1 MLNLNF
7 SKLACIGKYTFE
19 IKEIKYV
26 HELFIIEDALENCK
40 YYLIDVARNITDK
53 KIIKEKDTD
62 ILLESLC
69 ISEISIKKDLP
80 SQIALF
86 LNKLGFI
93 EDVEYVA
100 ASIKDIDMSFFE
112 VRYNFYKSGR
122 VDEFEDFNVG
132 DILCTFFK
140 VRKVCEDGSYG
151 AIVEDIGLYNIK
163 KMIYSA
169 L

>member
-7 SKLACIGKYTFE
+7 SKLACIGEYTFD
-19 IKEIKYV
+19 IKKIKYA
-26 HELFIIEDALENCK
+26 HELFIIEDALENYK
-40 YYLIDVARNITDK
+40 YYLIGIARNITDK
-53 KIIKEKDTD
+53 KILEEKNTD

-69 ISEISIKKDLP
+69 ISEISIKKDIP
-80 SQIALF
+80 GQIALF
-86 LNKLGFI
+86 LSRLGFV
-93 EDVEYVA
+93 EDVECVA
-100 ASIKDIDMSFFE
+100 ASMNDIDMSFFE
-112 VRYNFYKSGR
+112 VRYNFYKNGR
-122 VDEFEDFNVG
+122 VDEFEDLNMG

-151 AIVEDIGLYNIK
+151 AIVEDMGLYNIK